1 MKRLTLLVP
10 FLISSFFQSAHAQ
23 DLVAGK
29 GKDVVESVCGACH
42 GTDLVSSRRAT
53 RQGWSY
59 IVDDMVSR
67 GAQGTD
73 TEIDQVIDYLV
84 ANFSANAAR
93 TVNVNKAEASELTA
107 TLGLSA
113 ADADAIVHYRAEK
126 GTYKSIQDLMKVP
139 GIDVKKIESVQNR
152 IAF

>member
-1 MKRLTLLVP
+1 ML
-10 FLISSFFQSAHAQ
+10 FLKLAALFWLAQS
-23 DLVAGK
+23 LPEGPGK
-29 GKDVVESVCGACH
+29 AVTERMCKPCH
-42 GTDLVSSRRAT
+42 GLENVVREKRTKDRWAE
-53 RQGWSY
+53 

-93 TVNVNKAEASELTA
+93 TVNVNKAEASELSA

-113 ADADAIVHYRAEK
+113 ADADAIVHYRAQK
-126 GTYKSIQDLMKVP
+126 GAFKSIQDLMKVP
-139 GIDVKKIESVQNR
+139 GTDVKKIESVQNR

>member
-1 MKRLTLLVP
+1 ML
-10 FLISSFFQSAHAQ
+10 FLKLAALFSLAAVGSAQS
-23 DLVAGK
+23 LPEGPGK
-29 GKDVVESVCGACH
+29 AVTERMCKPCH
-42 GTDLVSSRRAT
+42 GLENVVREKRTKDRWAE
-53 RQGWSY
+53 

-73 TEIDQVIDYLV
+73 AEIDQVIDYLV
-84 ANFSANAAR
+84 ANFGANAAR
-93 TVNVNKAEASELTA
+93 MVNVNKAEASELST

-113 ADADAIVHYRAEK
+113 ADSDAIVHYRAEK
-126 GTYKSIQDLMKVP
+126 GAFKSIQDLMKVP